1 MTQAEWGADLLN
13 KVAAEHWADEAEGD
27 HEQNAPAEEEPSGTP
42 DEPQGPDEGEEAP
55 EPDESGETPEAAP
68 DESTGTP
75 PESPATPT
83 AQDVWEYENGLRID
97 REQAQVYAEFERF
110 LLENPQVAEAISNA
124 VNTQRAPA
132 APTAEQTGPQKP
144 APPSAPPEGLDLD
157 DPAVRILWEE
167 LQTQRAA
174 TQQVNDLIARHE
186 QQLSQQNQATTES
199 LINRASLEF
208 QKAHS
213 LSNDEMTK
221 IKDAAGRLQV
231 LPSLM
236 QPLDPFTGQP
246 RRVDPMQA
254 IDQAFNIAYWQMPEL
269 RERELQRVTKEA
281 REDRKRK
288 TKLSALGGSS
298 GSTPRSTSVPNDPKA
313 RRDAMIAEV
322 AGFMEAP
329 S

>member
-13 KVAAEHWADEAEGD
+13 QVAAEHWADR
-27 HEQNAPAEEEPSGTP
+27 AEEDHDENAEDNPDAAPDEQAP
-42 DEPQGPDEGEEAP
+42 DEPQEPDETGP
-55 EPDESGETPEAAP
+55 ESEPGESGETPETAP
-68 DESTGTP
+68 DEPSGPP

-124 VNTQRAPA
+124 VNAQRAPA
-132 APTAEQTGPQKP
+132 APTAEQTPQSP
-144 APPSAPPEGLDLD
+144 APSAPPEGLDLD

-167 LQTQRAA
+167 LQSQRAA
-174 TQQVNDLIARHE
+174 TQQVLARHE
-186 QQLSQQNQATTES
+186 QQLNNQNQATTES

-221 IKDAAGRLQV
+221 VKDAAGRLQV

-254 IDQAFNIAYWQMPEL
+254 IEKAFDIAYWQMPEL
-269 RERELQRVTKEA
+269 RDREMQRVTKQA

-298 GSTPRSTSVPNDPKA
+298 GSTPRSVNVPNDPKA
-313 RRDAMIAEV
+313 RREAMIAEI